1 MKLMKLSTVSLD
13 EELSFDEADF
23 FVKINTKVFYNLI
36 VSLWVCV
43 TRHVQIA
50 QITSAQY
57 LCSIL
62 KKKVKGEVDFLPADK
77 YQKFIHVN
85 DIILNVCSQ
94 TCPIYSK

>member
-43 TRHVQIA
+43 TRHVQSA

-57 LCSIL
+57 L
-62 KKKVKGEVDFLPADK
+62 
-77 YQKFIHVN
+77 
-85 DIILNVCSQ
+85 
-94 TCPIYSK
+94 